1 MQYNLSD
8 GTTMGYEIHGTGDP
22 LVFLPGILGST
33 KTYEPII
40 DKIKQKNTCIA
51 IELVGQGETIFSE
64 SLSPDYFSVN
74 QHTENVIQLLQH
86 LEVKKFNIIGLSF
99 GSVVSINLAN
109 KLGDNIEKIVLL
121 ATLLCNKT
129 SHYKNWNKLWS
140 DCSYDLEKFTR
151 LGIGILFS
159 EQFLEA
165 IDDPYQAINQ
175 LYSVITENNLK
186 AFRYNLASAS
196 DFDIPPAFS
205 SLKQDIKF
213 IHGEHDIIHPLHE
226 LQSFLSNVDRLE
238 ALHVIPKAGHGIHVE
253 ANEVICE
260 EISNFLEL

>member
-1 MQYNLSD
+1 MQHKLSN
-8 GTTMGYEIHGTGDP
+8 GTTMGYEIHGDGDT
-22 LVFLPGILGST
+22 LVFLPGILGSIR
-33 KTYEPII
+33 TYDPII
-40 DKIKQKNTCIA
+40 SKLKQKNRCIA
-51 IELVGQGETIFSE
+51 IELVGQGETIFPE
-64 SLSPDYFSVN
+64 NLSSDYFSVD
-74 QHTENVIQLLQH
+74 QHTENIIQLLQH
-86 LEVKKFNIIGLSF
+86 LEIKKFNLIGLSF

-109 KLGDNIEKIVLL
+109 KLGDSIDKMVLL
-121 ATLLCNKT
+121 ATLLCNQT

-151 LGIGILFS
+151 LGIGLLFS

-165 IDDPYQAINQ
+165 LDDPYQNIKQ

-226 LQSFLSNVDRLE
+226 LQSFLNKTDRLD
-238 ALHVIPKAGHGIHVE
+238 ALHVISKAGHGIHVE
-253 ANEVICE
+253 SSEILYE
-260 EISNFLEL
+260 EISKFLGQ

>member
-1 MQYNLSD
+1 MQYILSD
-8 GTTMGYEIHGTGDP
+8 GTTMGYEIHGKGDP
-22 LVFLPGILGST
+22 LVFLPGILGNT

-64 SLSPDYFSVN
+64 NLSPDYFSVN
-74 QHTENVIQLLQH
+74 QHTENIIQLLQH
-86 LEVKKFNIIGLSF
+86 LEVKKFNLIGLSF

-109 KLGDNIEKIVLL
+109 KLGDNIEKMVLL

-140 DCSYDLEKFTR
+140 ECSYDLEKLTR
-151 LGIGILFS
+151 LSIGLLFS
-159 EQFLEA
+159 EKFLES
-165 IDDPYQAINQ
+165 IDDPYQNFKQIYSAI
-175 LYSVITENNLK
+175 TADNLK

-196 DFDIPPAFS
+196 DFNIPPAFS

-226 LQSFLSNVDRLE
+226 LQSFLYKVDRLDE
-238 ALHVIPKAGHGIHVE
+238 LHVIPKAGHGIHVE
-253 ANEVICE
+253 DNEVVYE